1 MKFSIYSFS
10 FIVSAALLI
19 LQKLHQDIGYDV
31 PMFLIF
37 IVSEIF
43 VSSFSIAAEYI
54 TQQFDYAVL
63 RSPFR

>member
-43 VSSFSIAAEYI
+43 VLSFSITAEYI
-54 TQQFDYAVL
+54 T
-63 RSPFR
+63 